1 LYRDMIGSP
10 RYGVV
15 GQYLPVNAAIM
26 LVFPLLQFVALVMT
40 APPRSRP
47 LSSGV
52 AGAARRAW
60 PSRWTAWKDLHYLY
74 MIPLWPLFSVL
85 MSLMAAPA
93 RCWSC
98 GAPSRWG
105 QARPAPGVVSRTDTA
120 GRGRTRRTAGCGCA
134 LHPCVQMRTSS
145 SWAHP
150 THTQPEQVCPSMDTD
165 SSPMGVDRSPRRAVL
180 AAVLGFPVV
189 AVLVTLGGGLGIL
202 PGWVQLDE
210 PPARADE
217 FAQPTPRLDPRG
229 GSIVQPPAR
238 PGSPDSALLFSA
250 SPPVGNAAPGSGA
263 GSSPA
268 TSDESGSVAFVAGS
282 LGAQPASAE
291 GATGPGDPAPDGAG
305 TGIGFGPANSA
316 LATDSDDADLDG
328 PGGGSGGGT
337 SENARPAH
345 SGPDDDTDGT
355 NTDGI
360 GDAADDDA
368 AVDDTAGD
376 DGSGDDG
383 GSDGDGGGGGGGDD

>member
-1 LYRDMIGSP
+1 
-10 RYGVV
+10 
-15 GQYLPVNAAIM
+15 
-26 LVFPLLQFVALVMT
+26 
-40 APPRSRP
+40 
-47 LSSGV
+47 
-52 AGAARRAW
+52 
-60 PSRWTAWKDLHYLY
+60 
-74 MIPLWPLFSVL
+74 
-85 MSLMAAPA
+85 
-93 RCWSC
+93 
-98 GAPSRWG
+98 
-105 QARPAPGVVSRTDTA
+105 
-120 GRGRTRRTAGCGCA
+120 
-134 LHPCVQMRTSS
+134 
-145 SWAHP
+145 
-150 THTQPEQVCPSMDTD
+150 MDTD

-383 GSDGDGGGGGGGDD
+383 GSDGDGGGGGGGGRLSWLAGECERSYPQR